1 MKRVLVLGGGGN
13 VGIAW
18 ETAVV
23 KGLLEAGVDVRK
35 ADLIVGTSAGSVVG
49 SHLAHGRSPDEIA
62 ALQREAAARRA
73 AAADGEGPLPSGP
86 ADPSEALGL
95 FTLWSSFS
103 DMTPEACAQV
113 GRLALNVKTMTEERW
128 LEAFRANVWPG
139 WPQKPLLVTAV
150 DCETG
155 ELHTFDANHGVPIER
170 AVAASCAVPGLFP
183 PVTID
188 GRRYM
193 DGGVRSGTS
202 ADLAQRIEPDVVL
215 IVAPMGASDRGIGV
229 LAAKQ
234 IAREK
239 GELEAAGVK
248 VQLVR
253 FDDAA
258 KEAAGP
264 NLMDPTRAAATAA
277 AGEARAR
284 RLADELRAA
293 WS

>member
-1 MKRVLVLGGGGN
+1 MKRALVLGGGGN

-18 ETAVV
+18 EIGVV
-23 KGLLEAGVDVRK
+23 KGLLAGGVDVRK

-49 SHLAHGRSPDEIA
+49 AHLAHGRSPDEIVTI
-62 ALQREAAARRA
+62 QQEAAERRA
-73 AAADGEGPLPSGP
+73 AGGAAPAILPE
-86 ADPSEALGL
+86 PSETLGVFALW
-95 FTLWSSFS
+95 TSF
-103 DMTPEACAQV
+103 DEMTQEACAQV
-113 GRLALNVKTMTEERW
+113 GRLALNVKAMPEEQW
-128 LEAFRANVWPG
+128 LDGFRANNWPG
-139 WPQKPLLVTAV
+139 WPDMPLLVTAV

-155 ELHTFDANHGVPIER
+155 AFRAFDAGHGVPIER

-202 ADLAQRIEPDVVL
+202 AELAQRIEPDVVL
-215 IVAPMGASDRGIGV
+215 MIAPMGASDTGIGR
-229 LAAKQ
+229 LAARQ
-234 IAREK
+234 LAREK

-248 VQLVR
+248 VHLVR

-264 NLMDPTRAAATAA
+264 NLMDATRAPATAA
-277 AGEARAR
+277 TGEAHGR
-284 RLADELRAA
+284 RLADDQRDS
-293 WS
+293 WI

>member
-18 ETAVV
+18 ETAVA
-23 KGLLEAGVDVRK
+23 KGLLDGGVDVRK

-49 SHLAHGRSPDEIA
+49 AHLAHGRSPDEIA
-62 ALQREAAARRA
+62 AFQREAAARRA
-73 AAADGEGPLPSGP
+73 AGNGGPLPSAGP
-86 ADPSEALGL
+86 TDPSEALGV

-113 GRLALNVKTMTEERW
+113 GRLALNVKTMPEKQW
-128 LEAFRANVWPG
+128 LDGFRANNWPG
-139 WPQKPLLVTAV
+139 WPGTPLLVTAV

-155 ELHTFDANHGVPIER
+155 ELRAFDAKHGVPIER
-170 AVAASCAVPGLFP
+170 VVAASCAVPGLFP

-239 GELEAAGVK
+239 GELEAAGVI

-253 FDDAA
+253 FDVAA

-277 AGEARAR
+277 AGEAHAR